1 MISLPFSRQSFVLE
15 VLVQEHCADLAD
27 LHAPVF
33 HHAWSEEDFA
43 GMLSQGNIFG
53 FIARP
58 VGRPKA
64 GKAKECAGFVLARL
78 VAGEAEILTIA
89 VSPAFQRR
97 GIGRDLMEGVLR
109 HLHHERAESLFLE
122 VDENNSA
129 AQALYRRLGFIQV
142 GLRPAY
148 YETGQGRS
156 AALVLRKQMQN
167 TPKSNVL
174 P

>member
-1 MISLPFSRQSFVLE
+1 MIGLPFSRQSFAYESLM
-15 VLVQEHCADLAD
+15 QAHCAELAD
-27 LHAPVF
+27 LHAPAF

-58 VGRPKA
+58 VGKPKQA
-64 GKAKECAGFVLARL
+64 AGFVLARL

-89 VSPAFQRR
+89 VSSAFQRR
-97 GIGRDLMEGVLR
+97 GIGRDLMEAVLR

-122 VDENNSA
+122 VDESNVA

-142 GLRPAY
+142 GQRPAY
-148 YETGQGRS
+148 YETSHGRS
-156 AALVLRKQMQN
+156 NALVLRRQFPEAM
-167 TPKSNVL
+167 SVS
-174 P
+174 

>member
-33 HHAWSEEDFA
+33 HHAWSEEDFT

-58 VGRPKA
+58 VGKPKQ
-64 GKAKECAGFVLARL
+64 CAGFVLARL

-89 VSPAFQRR
+89 VPPAMQRR

>member
-1 MISLPFSRQSFVLE
+1 MIGLPFSRQSFAYESLM
-15 VLVQEHCADLAD
+15 QAHCAELAD
-27 LHAPVF
+27 LHAPAF

-58 VGRPKA
+58 VGKPKQA
-64 GKAKECAGFVLARL
+64 AGFVLARL

-89 VSPAFQRR
+89 VSSAFQRR
-97 GIGRDLMEGVLR
+97 GVGRDLMEAVLR

-122 VDENNSA
+122 VDESNVA

-142 GLRPAY
+142 GQRPAY
-148 YETGQGRS
+148 YETGHGRS
-156 AALVLRKQMQN
+156 NALVLRRQFPEAM
-167 TPKSNVL
+167 SVS
-174 P
+174 

>member
-1 MISLPFSRQSFVLE
+1 MIGLPFSRQSFAYEPLM
-15 VLVQEHCADLAD
+15 QAHCAELAD
-27 LHAPVF
+27 LHAPAF

-58 VGRPKA
+58 VGKPKQA
-64 GKAKECAGFVLARL
+64 AGFVLARL

-89 VSPAFQRR
+89 VSLAFQRR
-97 GIGRDLMEGVLR
+97 GIGRDLMEAVLR

-122 VDENNSA
+122 VDESNVA

-142 GLRPAY
+142 GQRPAY
-148 YETGQGRS
+148 YETGHGRS
-156 AALVLRKQMQN
+156 NALVLRRQFPETM
-167 TPKSNVL
+167 SVS
-174 P
+174 

>member
-1 MISLPFSRQSFVLE
+1 MISLPFSRQSFALE
-15 VLVQEHCADLAD
+15 ALVQAHCPELAD
-27 LHAPVF
+27 LHAPAF

-58 VGRPKA
+58 VGKP
-64 GKAKECAGFVLARL
+64 GQSAGFVLARL

-89 VSPAFQRR
+89 VSSAFQRR
-97 GIGRDLMEGVLR
+97 GIGRELMEAVLR

-122 VDENNSA
+122 VDESNVA

-142 GLRPAY
+142 GHRPAY
-148 YETGQGRS
+148 YETEQGRS
-156 AALVLRKQMQN
+156 GALVLRRQFQQKI
-167 TPKSNVL
+167 VL

>member
-1 MISLPFSRQSFVLE
+1 MINLPFSRRSFALE
-15 VLVQEHCADLAD
+15 TLQQEHCAELAA

-33 HHAWSEEDFA
+33 RHAWSEEDFA
-43 GMLSQGNIFG
+43 GMLSQGNVFG

-58 VGRPKA
+58 VGKPKQS
-64 GKAKECAGFVLARL
+64 AGFVLARL

-97 GIGRDLMEGVLR
+97 GIGRELMEGILR

-122 VDENNSA
+122 VDESNSA

-142 GLRPAY
+142 GHRPAY
-148 YETGQGRS
+148 YETEQGRS
-156 AALVLRKQMQN
+156 GALVLRKQVPE
-167 TPKSNVL
+167 TPKSIVL

>member
-1 MISLPFSRQSFVLE
+1 MIGLPFSRQSFAYEALI
-15 VLVQEHCADLAD
+15 QAHCAELAD
-27 LHAPVF
+27 LHAPAF

-58 VGRPKA
+58 VGKPKQA
-64 GKAKECAGFVLARL
+64 AGFVLARL

-89 VSPAFQRR
+89 VSSAFQRR
-97 GIGRDLMEGVLR
+97 GIGRDLMEAVLR

-122 VDENNSA
+122 VDESNVA

-142 GLRPAY
+142 GQRPAY
-148 YETGQGRS
+148 YETGHGRS
-156 AALVLRKQMQN
+156 NALVLRRQFPEAM
-167 TPKSNVL
+167 SVS
-174 P
+174 

>member
-15 VLVQEHCADLAD
+15 VLVQDHCAELAA
-27 LHAPVF
+27 LHAPAF

-43 GMLSQGNIFG
+43 GMLSQCNIFG

-58 VGRPKA
+58 VGKPTQS
-64 GKAKECAGFVLARL
+64 AGFVLARL

-89 VSPAFQRR
+89 VSSAFQRR

-122 VDENNSA
+122 VDESNVA

-142 GLRPAY
+142 GNRAGY
-148 YETGQGRS
+148 YETGQGSGQGRS
-156 AALVLRKQMQN
+156 NALVLRKQF
-167 TPKSNVL
+167 PEEIRV

>member
-1 MISLPFSRQSFVLE
+1 MIGLPFSRQSFAYESLM
-15 VLVQEHCADLAD
+15 QAHCAELAD
-27 LHAPVF
+27 LHAPAF

-58 VGRPKA
+58 VGKPKQA
-64 GKAKECAGFVLARL
+64 AGFVLARL

-89 VSPAFQRR
+89 VSSAFQRR
-97 GIGRDLMEGVLR
+97 GVGRDLMEAVLR

-122 VDENNSA
+122 VDESNVA

-142 GLRPAY
+142 GQRPAY
-148 YETGQGRS
+148 YETGHGRS
-156 AALVLRKQMQN
+156 NALVLRRQFPETM
-167 TPKSNVL
+167 SVS
-174 P
+174 